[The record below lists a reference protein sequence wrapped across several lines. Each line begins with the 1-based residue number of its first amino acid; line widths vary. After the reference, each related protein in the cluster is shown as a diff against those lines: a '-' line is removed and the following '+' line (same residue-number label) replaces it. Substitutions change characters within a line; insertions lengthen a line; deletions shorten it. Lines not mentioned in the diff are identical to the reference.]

1 MTASA
6 TVEEFLAALKPVAK
20 ALGAAIV
27 PSTRLHSGDIP
38 LVWKGEAVAGFRLPD
53 LQGALARLI
62 SQVEREM
69 GGRLGELSREAKQRA
84 VRLLEERG
92 AFTLRRSIEDVAD
105 AMGVSRITVYNYLSA
120 ISRGD

>member
-1 MTASA
+1 MSAS
-6 TVEEFLAALKPVAK
+6 TPVEEFLAALKPVAK
-20 ALGAAIV
+20 ALGASIV
-27 PSTRLHSGDIP
+27 PSTRLHTGDIP
-38 LVWKGEAVAGFRLPD
+38 LMWKGEAVGGFRLPD

-62 SQVEREM
+62 SQVEREL
-69 GGRLGELSREAKQRA
+69 GGSLGDLSREGKQRA

-120 ISRGD
+120 ISRND